1 MQEHGR
7 GGEMSRTSTLRF
19 TTVAIA
25 VVFSVYAAMVIS
37 DLIRAHAEAA
47 PYFISDWQ
55 INYAGGFVRRGLLGE
70 FARLLFVHFA
80 IDTRTTIV
88 VMQTLSYVVFFVA
101 STMLLAP
108 VLVRHTMFAFAVF
121 SPITIAFK
129 ALESG
134 GGTTG
139 AKDIVFLALLAVQ
152 AVLSTRARTDP
163 SASDR
168 RLLILAVVW
177 GAVTLVH
184 EGFFFYLP
192 FPIAMLILT
201 ARRQI
206 RPFKLGLIALPAFS
220 AFIMS
225 TAFHGDARYG
235 AAICASLG
243 AGAPAG
249 CEKTGAITWL
259 TRPSMQYLMSTYYV
273 IVQPPYILLTSA
285 LVAMLGGVGLALV
298 ALDREIAKWT
308 VEALKNRGVFIMTIA
323 CIALPIPVFAA
334 SDHGRFLHIWFT
346 SALIVLA
353 AFVSRKSDCEMTP
366 STAEQVPWKDGV
378 LTRALWL
385 TLFVAYVISWSA
397 QGNCC
402 PDRLR
407 FGFLGRIFLFV
418 VERWA

>member
-1 MQEHGR
+1 
-7 GGEMSRTSTLRF
+7 MSRTSTLRL

-25 VVFSVYAAMVIS
+25 VVFSVYAAMIIS
-37 DLIRAHAEAA
+37 DLIRVHGEAA

-55 INYAGGFVRRGLLGE
+55 INYAAGFVRRGLLGE

-88 VMQTLSYVVFFVA
+88 VMQALSYVVFFVA
-101 STMLLAP
+101 STVLLAP
-108 VLVRHTMFAFAVF
+108 VLVRHKMFAFAVF

-152 AVLSTRARTDP
+152 SVLSLRARTDP

-168 RLLILAVVW
+168 RLLVLALVW

-192 FPIAMLILT
+192 FPFAMLVLT
-201 ARRQI
+201 ARSQI
-206 RPFKLGLIALPAFS
+206 GPFRLGLIALPALL
-220 AFIMS
+220 AFIVS
-225 TAFHGDARYG
+225 TAFHGDASYG

-243 AGAPAG
+243 AGAPTG
-249 CEKTGAITWL
+249 CEKAGAIAWL
-259 TRPSMQYLMSTYYV
+259 TRPSMLLIKSTYYV

-298 ALDREIAKWT
+298 ALDRQIAKWT
-308 VEALKNRGVFIMTIA
+308 LEALRSRVIFIMTIA
-323 CIALPIPVFAA
+323 CIVAPIPIFAA
-334 SDHGRFLHIWFT
+334 SDHGRYLHIWFT
-346 SALIVLA
+346 SALIVIA
-353 AFVSRKSDCEMTP
+353 AFVSRKWDYEMTP
-366 STAEQVPWKDGV
+366 STAGQVSWKDGV
-378 LTRALWL
+378 LTRVLWL

-407 FGFLGRIFLFV
+407 FGFLGRIFLFA